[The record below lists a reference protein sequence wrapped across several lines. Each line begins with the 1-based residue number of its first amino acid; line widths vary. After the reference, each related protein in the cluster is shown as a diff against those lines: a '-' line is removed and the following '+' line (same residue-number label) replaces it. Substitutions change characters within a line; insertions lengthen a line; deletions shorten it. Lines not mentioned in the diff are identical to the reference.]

1 MQHVTSLIDH
11 KGQLLQD
18 NWEWNYIE
26 LQKDAAQP
34 SARDFACMVALEGG
48 RLLVHGGLDATE
60 RRLDDTWLFD
70 TVTYANNPAVQ
81 ALQP

>member
-1 MQHVTSLIDH
+1 M
-11 KGQLLQD
+11 QD
-18 NWEWNYIE
+18 NWEWNHIE

-60 RRLDDTWLFD
+60 RRLDDAWLFD
-70 TVTYANNPAVQ
+70 TVTYANHPAVQ
-81 ALQP
+81 AYSLDSALACYLLS